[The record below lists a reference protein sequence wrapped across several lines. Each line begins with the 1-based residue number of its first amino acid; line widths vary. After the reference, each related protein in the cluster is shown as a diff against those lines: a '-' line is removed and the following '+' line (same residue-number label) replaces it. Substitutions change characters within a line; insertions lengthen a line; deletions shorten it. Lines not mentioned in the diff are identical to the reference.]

1 MDHLG
6 TLKIALLSK
15 SEAPTQEEPGCQ
27 VKEELQ
33 VGSCYC
39 SNVLNRSVM
48 VARTGPMVCIFL
60 KKKDKKIQKEIVNI

>member
-6 TLKIALLSK
+6 TLKIALLSM

-33 VGSCYC
+33 VGDCYC
-39 SNVLNRSVM
+39 LSVLNKSVM
-48 VARTGPMVCIFL
+48 VARIGPTVCIFL
-60 KKKDKKIQKEIVNI
+60 KKKDKKISRNKL